1 MRRPFVEPFV
11 QAESPYLHDWNTAWF
26 HDDAARPNFPSLAAG
41 AGDGP
46 AAGRGM
52 SLGRAWAVR
61 DLGERTKAARE
72 VRKAVRPGQA
82 PDDDVLRNPG
92 APALPGRLAR
102 KTGHAVAR
110 VLGAGAHTVTASVT
124 HAAHRVA
131 KLTAVTHKSHIPAGR
146 WHH

>member
-1 MRRPFVEPFV
+1 
-11 QAESPYLHDWNTAWF
+11 
-26 HDDAARPNFPSLAAG
+26 
-41 AGDGP
+41 
-46 AAGRGM
+46 M

-131 KLTAVTHKSHIPAGR
+131 KLTAVTHRATSRPVAGTTESPAARREIGAKAR
-146 WHH
+146 K